1 MNRKTKTILI
11 ILLFLAVIGM
21 AIGYAANS
29 ANPTDVT
36 FEFQHNI
43 IK

>member
-1 MNRKTKTILI
+1 MNRKTKNILI

-21 AIGYAANS
+21 AIGDAANS

>member
-1 MNRKTKTILI
+1 MNRKTKNILI

-21 AIGYAANS
+21 